1 MNTLERFSLQGKTA
15 VITGAGRFLGRY
27 HCKALAEA
35 GAAVVATE
43 KAACEG
49 VAHEVSQG
57 VLAYAADVIDPVSL
71 RRLLDAVVERTGH
84 IDVLVNNAAVGGA

>member
-1 MNTLERFSLQGKTA
+1 M
-15 VITGAGRFLGRY
+15 ITGAGRFLGRY

-35 GAAVVATE
+35 GAAVVATDLE